1 MVGGGG
7 PVYQR
12 APSTTKVG
20 EGMTTKVLNSS
31 TELGILQLYSTI
43 SDMMDQNKESSQFFS
58 LKPYSEFF
66 SYTLGG
72 IVLTW
77 LGFCT
82 CKGKDVYN
90 LHGS

>member
-1 MVGGGG
+1 MAKIPFLSSV
-7 PVYQR
+7 V
-12 APSTTKVG
+12 ASF
-20 EGMTTKVLNSS
+20 LNSS

-43 SDMMDQNKESSQFFS
+43 RDMTDQNNESSQLFS
-58 LKPYSEFF
+58 LKPCNESF